1 MCLPAESPWQSTSQH
16 RGILVH
22 SNLKFRA
29 PTTYDSQLDEADYD
43 ARMGAY
49 QRLLPAVWAGM
60 ARWQALPLLHHVLA
74 DLRNA
79 DDLALRHAAAQ
90 VCIPSFDGFFQYSM
104 P

>member
-1 MCLPAESPWQSTSQH
+1 VGNP
-16 RGILVH
+16 V
-22 SNLKFRA
+22 
-29 PTTYDSQLDEADYD
+29 QLDEADYD

-49 QRLLPAVWAGM
+49 QQLLPAAWAGM

-90 VCIPSFDGFFQYSM
+90 VCVHLRLQG
-104 P
+104 